1 MRCICQYNLARFHI
15 SESGLV
21 HNQNCIR
28 RGRMKAI
35 EKELQETNST
45 KNNKLFLKKLSQW
58 IIKHYGNVNVAQRL
72 NVINIKRFK

>member
-1 MRCICQYNLARFHI
+1 
-15 SESGLV
+15 
-21 HNQNCIR
+21 
-28 RGRMKAI
+28 MKAI